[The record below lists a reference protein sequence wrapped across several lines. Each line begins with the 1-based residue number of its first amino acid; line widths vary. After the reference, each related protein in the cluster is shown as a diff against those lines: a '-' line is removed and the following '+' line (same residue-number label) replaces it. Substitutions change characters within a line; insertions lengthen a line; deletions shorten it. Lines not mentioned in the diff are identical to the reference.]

1 MDSAEPACSTS
12 TPDGTLKKDL
22 IDKELFQVE
31 LLANDD
37 EKFILKIGKKNNKIV
52 FLADEKY
59 NLTPIY
65 YSATLD
71 YDDFLHLG
79 KSFKLCDDLD
89 SVEKT
94 LSFFL
99 EKYNDKEKGYNLS
112 IIKKSKKCFL
122 LTFNVLLTANQ
133 NDDFSVELRGIEQDP
148 WEINCY
154 LKEVLKM
161 YLKEYGTEVIDKRE
175 ELNSLFIS
183 IKHDII
189 TDFKDIELINE
200 GLKHQTNKKIK
211 KMKLIYKATEDDDS
225 SDSFHDHCDGISNTL
240 VLVKTT
246 NGKRFGGF
254 TTQKWEKND
263 NYVIDNSA
271 FLFSLDTKNCYYIY
285 DINHAIYGNK
295 SRGPCFGGGHDLCIQ
310 SGCLS
315 NNISYESTG
324 HSYETKG
331 LKMVLSGSTQF
342 QVDDYEVYQL
352 ELI

>member
-1 MDSAEPACSTS
+1 MDSAKPACSTA

-37 EKFILKIGKKNNKIV
+37 EKFMLKIGKKNNNIV

-65 YSATLD
+65 YSATLE
-71 YDDFLHLG
+71 YEDFLSLS
-79 KSFKLCDDLD
+79 KSFKLCDNMENI
-89 SVEKT
+89 EKT
-94 LSFFL
+94 LSYFM

-112 IIKKSKKCFL
+112 ITKKSKKLFL
-122 LTFNVLLTANQ
+122 LNFNVLLTAGQ
-133 NDDFSVELRGIEQDP
+133 NDDFSIELKGIEQNP
-148 WEINCY
+148 WEINDY
-154 LKEVLKM
+154 LIEVLKM
-161 YLKEYGTEVIDKRE
+161 YLKKYGPEIIDKIE

-183 IKHDII
+183 INHDII
-189 TDFKDIELINE
+189 SDIKDLELINE

-211 KMKLIYKATEDDDS
+211 KMKLIYKATLDDDTS
-225 SDSFHDHCDGISNTL
+225 ESFHDHCDNISNTL
-240 VLVKTT
+240 ILVKTT
-246 NGKRFGGF
+246 NGKKFGGF
-254 TTQKWEKND
+254 TTQKWQKND

-271 FLFSLDTKNCYYIY
+271 FLFSLDTKNNYYIN
-285 DINHAIYGNK
+285 DANHAIYGNK
-295 SRGPCFGGGHDLCIQ
+295 SRGPCFGGGHDLCIM

-315 NNISYESTG
+315 NNISYENSG

-331 LKMVLSGSTQF
+331 LKMVLSGGTQF